1 MNCCSKG
8 RVHPLQFG
16 WFSFEEAKAG
26 LQVIKCINEKEETIY
41 CTSLTNINSPPNNL
55 KKKINDYEY
64 KGLIKKIIETKRAPF
79 SIKKT
84 KVVPIFKLQKTESNL
99 SLRVKN
105 KLKINT
111 NIPYKSDF
119 SEKKI

>member
-1 MNCCSKG
+1 MKCCSRKIT
-8 RVHPLQFG
+8 PLQFG
-16 WFSFEEAKAG
+16 WFSFEEAKTG

-64 KGLIKKIIETKRAPF
+64 RGVIKKIIETKRAPF

-84 KVVPIFKLQKTESNL
+84 KIVPIFKLQKRESNL
-99 SLRVKN
+99 SLRVNN

-111 NIPYKSDF
+111 NIPFKSDF
-119 SEKKI
+119 SGKKI